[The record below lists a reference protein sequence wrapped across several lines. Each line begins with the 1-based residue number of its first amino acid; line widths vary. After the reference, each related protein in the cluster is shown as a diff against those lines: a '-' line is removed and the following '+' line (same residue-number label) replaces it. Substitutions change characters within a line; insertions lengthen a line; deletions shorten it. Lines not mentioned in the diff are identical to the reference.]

1 MYRGIFQGELLSPL
15 LLITILIPLS
25 MTLNSTNYRYLLLK
39 ETPLIIFYSWII
51 RSCMVKQSYY
61 NYRVH
66 TIWVISKN
74 IGMESGI
81 DKCSTVCIKK
91 GKICD
96 MEDIEMPNGQRVKNI
111 KENGYKYLGIIQ
123 NILHKLQKMKFS
135 I

>member
-1 MYRGIFQGELLSPL
+1 
-15 LLITILIPLS
+15 
-25 MTLNSTNYRYLLLK
+25 
-39 ETPLIIFYSWII
+39 
-51 RSCMVKQSYY
+51 MVKQSYY

-91 GKICD
+91 GKICV

-111 KENGYKYLGIIQ
+111 KENGYKYLDIIQ